1 MYNSIQTLVDIIN
14 EQRRAQLQEE
24 KYVPEKDYGKRTK
37 DWEFQ
42 DEEQDLISALEKKGF
57 KISYQDKYAK
67 GQRTR
72 GPKNISKENIKIMI
86 KALDQERPP
95 YTIILWRG

>member
-1 MYNSIQTLVDIIN
+1 MHNSKKLKI
-14 EQRRAQLQEE
+14 EEE

-42 DEEQDLISALEKKGF
+42 KEERDLIKKVESLGY
-57 KISYQDKYAK
+57 KISYQDKYVK

-72 GPKNISKENIKIMI
+72 GPKNISRENIKLMAHAMEIQ
-86 KALDQERPP
+86 KPGT
-95 YTIILWRG
+95 TILLWRG